1 MKCRIKFLIYSL
13 LAGLTALTVS
23 CSRQK
28 KFQLIE
34 SREFAFPSASALE
47 FYDGKLYVFGDDAAY
62 LLVLS
67 PDYKVL
73 DSVFFRERI
82 LGRIPKDVKHDIESS
97 FIRMENGQ
105 PVLYG
110 IGSMSNGNRSGALA
124 YEIGNRRYSNI
135 PTFDSNNV
143 FSSIASLNIEGSCV
157 VGNTTVFANRANL
170 SSRVNYFIF
179 DNQKSQVTVK
189 PVSLPRQKTVAG
201 ISGISYVKEKD
212 LLLFT
217 ASEEETESTTADGAI
232 GDSYL
237 GWMENFSTKIG
248 ASEFVPDRFIKLSE
262 VDNVFSKQKVESV
275 CVEKVT
281 GNELLLHLAADND
294 DGTSRFFKLQMRL

>member
-1 MKCRIKFLIYSL
+1 M
-13 LAGLTALTVS
+13 TVS
-23 CSRQK
+23 CSREK
-28 KFQLIE
+28 VFQLVE
-34 SREFAFPSASALE
+34 SREVAFPSASALE

-67 PDYKVL
+67 PDYNVL

-97 FIRMENGQ
+97 FLRMENGR

-124 YEIGNRRYSNI
+124 YEIGNSRHSNI

-157 VGNTTVFANRANL
+157 VGNTTLFANRANL
-170 SSRVNYFIF
+170 SSRVNYFVF
-179 DNQKSQVTVK
+179 DDQESSVIVK
-189 PVSLPRQKTVAG
+189 PVSLPQQKTVAG
-201 ISGISYVKEKD
+201 ISGLSYVKEKD

-237 GWMENFSTKIG
+237 GWIENFSTKMG

-281 GNELLLHLAADND
+281 GNKLLLHLAADND